1 MNSLRDEIRFLFSGQ
16 GMPYEKVCIMVAM
29 VITLFMSVILN
40 GNFAKDAKVVIID
53 LDNSAYTR
61 ELTNRIEAT
70 EYMKVAAVINT
81 AVDPKELFYQDRAVA
96 VVYFPRGLEK
106 DRYTGVA
113 TNIGVFYDNTNT
125 AQTSNIKEALNE
137 IVGLDNAAAQGDV
150 GSTNDT
156 IRGQLSLASRN
167 LFNPHD
173 SKDNGETL
181 GFLFFFGSMF
191 FTFATIGMIPRLR
204 LSHQLD
210 KILLEGTPWDLVVR
224 ILPYGGCLLVSWVLG
239 LAVLRVWG
247 DLSFSGSFLTFL
259 FIQVFYILVTG
270 MLSLFFGWTAANP
283 GIASSRMILFIPGGF
298 ILGGMTGPTTF
309 LASWVVSLSHIFPLT
324 WEYHFQRDI
333 IARGAGLGDIA
344 QTFGA
349 FLVYIGIVAI
359 LFCARFY
366 ASRKALPR
374 KQRLEKQKQ
383 EQLAKL
389 AASAAE
395 SVQ

>member
-1 MNSLRDEIRFLFSGQ
+1 MNSLKDEVKFLFSGQ
-16 GMPYEKVCIMVAM
+16 GMPYEKVCLMVAM
-29 VITLFMSVILN
+29 VITVFMSVLLN
-40 GNFAKDAKVVIID
+40 GNIAKDAKVVIID

-61 ELTNRIEAT
+61 ELTNRIEAS
-70 EYMKVAAVINT
+70 EYMKVT
-81 AVDPKELFYQDRAVA
+81 AVVNTVMDPKELFYQDRAAA

-137 IVGLDNAAAQGDV
+137 IVGLDNAAAQGDI
-150 GSTNDT
+150 GSTNDS
-156 IRGQLSLASRN
+156 IRGQLNLASRN

-210 KILLEGTPWDLVVR
+210 SILLEGTPWDLVAR

-247 DLSFSGSFLTFL
+247 DLSFSGSLLVFL

-270 MLSLFFGWTAANP
+270 TLSLFFGWTAANP

-298 ILGGMTGPTTF
+298 ILGGMTGPVTF
-309 LASWVVSLSHIFPLT
+309 LAPWVVSLSHIFPLT

-333 IARGAGLGDIA
+333 IARGAGMSDIA

-349 FLVYIGIVAI
+349 FLIYMSIVAI
-359 LFCARFY
+359 LFCIRFY
-366 ASRKALPR
+366 TARKALIKER
-374 KQRLEKQKQ
+374 QQDAKKKEQLEKMAV
-383 EQLAKL
+383 EAV
-389 AASAAE
+389 S
-395 SVQ
+395 

>member
-1 MNSLRDEIRFLFSGQ
+1 MNSLKDEVKFLFSGQ
-16 GMPYEKVCIMVAM
+16 GMPYEKVCILVAM
-29 VITLFMSVILN
+29 VITVFLSVILN
-40 GNFAKDAKVVIID
+40 GNFAKDAKVAIID

-61 ELTNRIEAT
+61 ELTNRIEAS
-70 EYMKVAAVINT
+70 EYMKVTAVINT
-81 AVDPKELFYQDRAVA
+81 AMNPKELFYQDRAAA
-96 VVYFPRGLEK
+96 VVYFPQGLEK

-150 GSTNDT
+150 GSTNDS

-167 LFNPHD
+167 LFNPQD

-204 LSHQLD
+204 LSHQLEP
-210 KILLEGTPWDLVVR
+210 ILLEGTPWDLIVR

-247 DLSFSGSFLTFL
+247 DLSFSGNLLTFL
-259 FIQVFYILVTG
+259 FIQLFYILTVG
-270 MLSLFFGWTAANP
+270 ALSLFFGWTAANP

-298 ILGGMTGPTTF
+298 VLGGMTGPTTF
-309 LASWVVSLSHIFPLT
+309 FAPWVVKFSHIFPLT
-324 WEYHFQRDI
+324 WEFHFQRDI

-349 FLVYIGIVAI
+349 FLVYMGIVAI
-359 LFCARFY
+359 IFCLRFY
-366 ASRKALPR
+366 ASRRALIKMR
-374 KQRLEKQKQ
+374 QMAKRN
-383 EQLAKL
+383 EQGKHRPVEAL
-389 AASAAE
+389 S
-395 SVQ
+395 